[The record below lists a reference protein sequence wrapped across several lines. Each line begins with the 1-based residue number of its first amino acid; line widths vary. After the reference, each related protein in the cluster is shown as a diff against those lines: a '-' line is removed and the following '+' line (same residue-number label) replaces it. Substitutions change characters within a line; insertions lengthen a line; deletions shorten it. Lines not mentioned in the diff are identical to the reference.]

1 MDFSRIVNLRLKK
14 DLTQRQLAKIL
25 NVSKSTYARW
35 ETNEEIIPLWHLLSF
50 CNYFKVSMDYVLGL
64 SNRNDFPYYDYQKK
78 LDKKIIGNNIKSIRK
93 KNKLTQNDLAKI
105 LNTSQST
112 ISAYENGKTLVL
124 TIFTYSLAKQFNVS
138 IDKLCDRTKEK
149 RTINL

>member
-1 MDFSRIVNLRLKK
+1 MDFSRIAILRKKK

-35 ETNEEIIPLWHLLSF
+35 ETNEEIIPLWHLIKF
-50 CNYFKVSMDYVLGL
+50 CNYFKVSMDFVLGL
-64 SNRNDFPYYDYQKK
+64 NNKNYYIKYNYTKP
-78 LDKKIIGNNIKSIRK
+78 LDKKMIGNNIKSIRK
-93 KNKLTQNDLAKI
+93 KNKLTQADLAKL

-112 ISAYENGKTLVL
+112 ISAYESGKTLVL
-124 TIFTYSLAKQFNVS
+124 TIFVYSLSKQFNIP
-138 IDKLCDRTKEK
+138 IDKICDRIEEK